1 VCWRLRSSSRD
12 AVGLLH
18 ERDGELVRERRLGD
32 RNEVSGADSASGA
45 VSQGEGA
52 ASLARRVYVRS
63 REPVGSLDLDDLH
76 PVMLP
81 AGTRPADSVWRVHAR
96 HDIGIAA
103 HIGAYSDAVE
113 VEPGFRWLV
122 ISGTPGM
129 TADAVVPED
138 FEAQATLAWSN
149 VVAALDKAGFGVHDL
164 VKITQYLTS
173 ADDIPAHAAIRSQF
187 LGTARPASML
197 LVVSA
202 LPWPQ
207 MSIEVE
213 AWAARAP

>member
-1 VCWRLRSSSRD
+1 MRP
-12 AVGLLH
+12 
-18 ERDGELVRERRLGD
+18 
-32 RNEVSGADSASGA
+32 
-45 VSQGEGA
+45 A
-52 ASLARRVYVRS
+52 ASVS
-63 REPVGSLDLDDLH
+63 
-76 PVMLP
+76 
-81 AGTRPADSVWRVHAR
+81 RVHAT

-113 VEPGFRWLV
+113 VEPGLRWLA

-129 TADAVVPED
+129 TAEGTVPES
-138 FEAQATLAWSN
+138 FEEQATLAWSN
-149 VVAALDKAGFGVHDL
+149 VVAALDSAGFGVHDL
-164 VKITQYLTS
+164 VKITQYLTT

>member
-1 VCWRLRSSSRD
+1 
-12 AVGLLH
+12 
-18 ERDGELVRERRLGD
+18 
-32 RNEVSGADSASGA
+32 
-45 VSQGEGA
+45 
-52 ASLARRVYVRS
+52 
-63 REPVGSLDLDDLH
+63 
-76 PVMLP
+76 M
-81 AGTRPADSVWRVHAR
+81 HAT

-113 VEPGFRWLV
+113 VAPGLRWLA

-129 TADAVVPED
+129 TADGVVPD
-138 FEAQATLAWSN
+138 SFEEQATLAWSN
-149 VVAALDKAGFGVHDL
+149 VVAALEGAGFGVHDL

-173 ADDIPAHAAIRSQF
+173 ADDIPAHAAIRSAF

-197 LVVSA
+197 MVVSA

-213 AWAARAP
+213 AWAARTP

>member
-1 VCWRLRSSSRD
+1 
-12 AVGLLH
+12 
-18 ERDGELVRERRLGD
+18 
-32 RNEVSGADSASGA
+32 
-45 VSQGEGA
+45 
-52 ASLARRVYVRS
+52 
-63 REPVGSLDLDDLH
+63 
-76 PVMLP
+76 M
-81 AGTRPADSVWRVHAR
+81 HAT

-103 HIGAYSDAVE
+103 HIGAYSDAVG
-113 VEPGFRWLV
+113 VEPGLRWLA

-129 TADAVVPED
+129 TPDGTIPVD
-138 FEAQATLAWSN
+138 FEEQATLAWRN
-149 VVAALDKAGFGVHDL
+149 VVAALDAAGFAVHDL

-173 ADDIPAHAAIRSQF
+173 ADDIPAHAAVRSQF

>member
-1 VCWRLRSSSRD
+1 
-12 AVGLLH
+12 
-18 ERDGELVRERRLGD
+18 
-32 RNEVSGADSASGA
+32 
-45 VSQGEGA
+45 
-52 ASLARRVYVRS
+52 
-63 REPVGSLDLDDLH
+63 
-76 PVMLP
+76 M
-81 AGTRPADSVWRVHAR
+81 HAT
-96 HDIGIAA
+96 HDIGIAR

-113 VEPGFRWLV
+113 VDSDLRWLAV
-122 ISGTPGM
+122 SGTPGM
-129 TADAVVPED
+129 TADGTVPEN
-138 FEAQATLAWSN
+138 FEEQATLAWSN
-149 VVAALDKAGFGVHDL
+149 VIAALEAAGFGVHDL

>member
-1 VCWRLRSSSRD
+1 MSTVFMSRSC
-12 AVGLLH
+12 
-18 ERDGELVRERRLGD
+18 
-32 RNEVSGADSASGA
+32 
-45 VSQGEGA
+45 Q
-52 ASLARRVYVRS
+52 LAL
-63 REPVGSLDLDDLH
+63 EPV
-76 PVMLP
+76 
-81 AGTRPADSVWRVHAR
+81 DSVLPMHAT
-96 HDIGIAA
+96 HDIGIAR

-113 VEPGFRWLV
+113 LEPGLRWLA

-129 TADAVVPED
+129 TADGIVPED
-138 FEAQATLAWSN
+138 FEEQATLAWSN
-149 VVAALDKAGFGVHDL
+149 VVEALDSAGFGVHDL

-173 ADDIPAHAAIRSQF
+173 ADDIPAHAEIRSQF
-187 LGTARPASML
+187 LGAARPASML

>member
-1 VCWRLRSSSRD
+1 
-12 AVGLLH
+12 
-18 ERDGELVRERRLGD
+18 
-32 RNEVSGADSASGA
+32 
-45 VSQGEGA
+45 
-52 ASLARRVYVRS
+52 
-63 REPVGSLDLDDLH
+63 
-76 PVMLP
+76 
-81 AGTRPADSVWRVHAR
+81 VHAS

-103 HIGAYSDAVE
+103 NIGAYSDAVE
-113 VEPGFRWLV
+113 VAPGLRWLA

-129 TADAVVPED
+129 TPDGAVPD
-138 FEAQATLAWSN
+138 SFEEQATLAWSN
-149 VVAALDKAGFGVHDL
+149 VVAALGEAGFGVHDL

-173 ADDIPAHAAIRSQF
+173 ADDIPAHAAIRAQF

-213 AWAARAP
+213 ALAARTP

>member
-1 VCWRLRSSSRD
+1 MHSSR
-12 AVGLLH
+12 
-18 ERDGELVRERRLGD
+18 ERLVRD
-32 RNEVSGADSASGA
+32 RHEVAGADSAPGS
-45 VSQGEGA
+45 VPENEGA
-52 ASLARRVYVRS
+52 SWLVHRVNVRS
-63 REPVGSLDLDDLH
+63 GLTVGSLDVDRSARSD
-76 PVMLP
+76 P
-81 AGTRPADSVWRVHAR
+81 ASSPSLSCAATACWTDSVWQVHTT

-113 VEPGFRWLV
+113 VEPGFRWLA

-129 TADAVVPED
+129 TADGTVPD
-138 FEAQATLAWSN
+138 SFEEQATLAWSN

-197 LVVSA
+197 MVVSA

-213 AWAARAP
+213 AWAARAPVIPKGG